1 MSDEINN
8 KPSTAYWVIAATLLA
23 WNLLGLYMYY
33 GQSTATP
40 ESFANAG
47 YSADQVNFVMA
58 EPVWA
63 HAAYAIA
70 VNAGVLGAILL
81 LLRKAWAVP
90 LFVLSLIGA
99 LLQDLDAYVLAYHTD
114 RRARDLRLR
123 DLVFEQSEN
132 ERLAQLVADRNQ
144 RKRGQALWR
153 DVRDTAEIDRVG
165 DQAGPVDG
173 NRSRR
178 AGADEIRS
186 AGAHVAGVIQFS
198 K

>member
-1 MSDEINN
+1 MSDDINN
-8 KPSTAYWVIAATLLA
+8 KPSTAYWIIAATLLA

-40 ESFANAG
+40 ESFASAG
-47 YSADQVNFVMA
+47 YSADQVNCVMA

-99 LLQDLDAYVLAYHTD
+99 LLQDLDAYVLRSALDYFDAVWLTIPIVV
-114 RRARDLRLR
+114 LVIC
-123 DLVFEQSEN
+123 VFEIWYS
-132 ERLAQLVADRNQ
+132 
-144 RKRGQALWR
+144 
-153 DVRDTAEIDRVG
+153 
-165 DQAGPVDG
+165 
-173 NRSRR
+173 NR
-178 AGADEIRS
+178 AK
-186 AGAHVAGVIQFS
+186 S
-198 K
+198 KGWLS